1 MSAVR
6 FENGIRWD
14 GNRLSVW
21 ATVNGSRI
29 FCEIPRST
37 IYNVQLFDDGITREI
52 ARDRAEIFC
61 AGGTKKRWRFDSV
74 DVPRI
79 EADFQVWR
87 DQRDWT
93 AEKYRCFDRHE
104 PMPPDCRASG

>member
-1 MSAVR
+1 LTGCAQPSLRKSLALER
-6 FENGIRWD
+6 
-14 GNRLSVW
+14 
-21 ATVNGSRI
+21 TQ
-29 FCEIPRST
+29 
-37 IYNVQLFDDGITREI
+37 YNFFPPIL
-52 ARDRAEIFC
+52 AEIFC

-74 DVPRI
+74 DAPWI

-93 AEKYRCFDRHE
+93 AEKYRSFNRHE